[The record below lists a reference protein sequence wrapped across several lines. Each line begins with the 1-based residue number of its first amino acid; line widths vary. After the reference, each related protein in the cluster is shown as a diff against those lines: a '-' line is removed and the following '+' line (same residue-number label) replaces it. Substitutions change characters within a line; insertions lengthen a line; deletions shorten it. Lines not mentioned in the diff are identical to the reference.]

1 MESNRLARRFPRTWD
16 FFNGTSSWWS
26 RLNVASGIYKLVHF
40 VRTKLEDGYLS
51 VKNEETR
58 AEKLVVLDIVQ
69 SVVEV
74 LHSDFE
80 LSSSCDR

>member
-1 MESNRLARRFPRTWD
+1 M
-16 FFNGTSSWWS
+16 
-26 RLNVASGIYKLVHF
+26 
-40 VRTKLEDGYLS
+40 RTKLEDGYLS

-80 LSSSCDR
+80 LSSSCDRWCLFVRESLREREHADELSSRRGDF